1 MGILA
6 LLDALMPLGL
16 GLGVGV
22 VLGTVPPLLTKVPL
36 PLDSGPLIVVWVER
50 GIRGEVSE
58 GITDV
63 NVSVRDGL

>member
-6 LLDALMPLGL
+6 LLDALVPLGL
-16 GLGVGV
+16 GL
-22 VLGTVPPLLTKVPL
+22 VPPLLTKVPL

>member
-36 PLDSGPLIVVWVER
+36 QLGSAPLIVVWVER